1 MRVLIVE
8 DDPMSALV
16 LRRALENMGHT
27 PVAASDGLEAWE
39 LIQHEDIRLVI
50 SDWMMPRMDG
60 LELCRR
66 IRARRDH
73 IYTYVVVVT
82 AKRQR
87 KDRVEA
93 LQAGADDLLSK
104 PFDQGEL
111 LARTQV
117 AQRILMMQEE
127 LQARSRQL
135 EVMRDELAFQ
145 NQRLAEMAVCDSLTG
160 LKNRRHFHEA
170 LDTSFSFT
178 MRQRLPLSIVMLDVD
193 QFKSYN
199 DTFGHPAGDAVLSEL
214 AAMLLRNSR
223 EHDLVARYGGEEFVI
238 LLAGNRRVRRAA
250 RLRAGPCDDRTPRLE
265 TPPDHRQFRRHDPG
279 SGHHDPRAAH
289 RRGRSG
295 PLSLEAPRPQPGDPL
310 LRPDGGTGLSAPGA
324 ILSPRPSGFRHGSIA
339 RLSG

>member
-16 LRRALENMGHT
+16 LRRTLEILGHT
-27 PVAASDGLEAWE
+27 TIAASDGLEAWE
-39 LIQHEDIRLVI
+39 LIQHDDIRLVV

-66 IRARRDH
+66 IRARRDRV
-73 IYTYVVVVT
+73 YTYVVVVT

-87 KDRVEA
+87 KDRIEA

-117 AQRILMMQEE
+117 AQRILTMQEE

-135 EVMRDELAFQ
+135 EMMRDELAFQ
-145 NQRLAEMAVCDSLTG
+145 NERLAELAVCDSLTG
-160 LKNRRHFHEA
+160 LKNRRHFREV
-170 LDTSFSFT
+170 LETSFSFT
-178 MRQRLPLSIVMLDVD
+178 MRQRLPLSMMILDVD

-214 AAMLLRNSR
+214 AAMLRKNAR
-223 EHDLVARYGGEEFVI
+223 EHDLVARYGGEEFVV
-238 LLAGNRRVRRAA
+238 LLPATDASGGRLVCERTRQMIERHGW
-250 RLRAGPCDDRTPRLE
+250 RLRPITASFGVATLGLSTLSPAQLVDEADQALY
-265 TPPDHRQFRRHDPG
+265 H
-279 SGHHDPRAAH
+279 SK
-289 RRGRSG
+289 RRGRNRVTHFYD
-295 PLSLEAPRPQPGDPL
+295 LMAALV
-310 LRPDGGTGLSAPGA
+310 
-324 ILSPRPSGFRHGSIA
+324 
-339 RLSG
+339 

>member
-16 LRRALENMGHT
+16 LRRTLENLGHT
-27 PVAASDGLEAWE
+27 TVAASDGLEAWE
-39 LIQHEDIRLVI
+39 LIQHDDIRLVI

-66 IRARRDH
+66 IRARRDRV
-73 IYTYVVVVT
+73 YTYVVVVT

-87 KDRVEA
+87 KDRIEA

-117 AQRILMMQEE
+117 AQRILTMQEE

-135 EVMRDELAFQ
+135 EMMRDELAFQ
-145 NQRLAEMAVCDSLTG
+145 NERLAEMAVCDSLTG
-160 LKNRRHFHEA
+160 LKNRRHFREA
-170 LDTSFSFT
+170 LEASYSFT
-178 MRQRLPLSIVMLDVD
+178 LRQRMPLSIVMLDVD

-214 AAMLLRNSR
+214 AAMLLKNAR
-223 EHDLVARYGGEEFVI
+223 EHDLVARYGGEEFVV
-238 LLAGNRRVRRAA
+238 LLPATDTSAA
-250 RLRAGPCDDRTPRLE
+250 RLVCERTRAMIERHGWRLRPITASFGVATLGLGTMSPAQLIDE
-265 TPPDHRQFRRHDPG
+265 ADQALYH
-279 SGHHDPRAAH
+279 SK
-289 RRGRSG
+289 RRGRNRVTHFYD
-295 PLSLEAPRPQPGDPL
+295 LMA
-310 LRPDGGTGLSAPGA
+310 AMV
-324 ILSPRPSGFRHGSIA
+324 
-339 RLSG
+339 